1 MDEGELSDGLSEWEL
16 IQAPAHSTPLITP
29 LAEQR
34 MVATATTK
42 DNSPQHQHH
51 LRRRRRSGEFFSDLL
66 VDDQRDGANSW
77 PLKNTSAM
85 GKILTNGALKLAAR
99 VGYYVGFGW
108 GVWSGNIVVA
118 AMLLSFLYAKVRCG
132 GGRVKE
138 AKKDPLIR
146 LIQEKDQKMKQL
158 LFQIGEMNEILLSAG
173 RRRVPVVRLSLRC
186 NRFND
191 SVLLSVL
198 IGFFHGVWRLH
209 GGTPN

>member
-29 LAEQR
+29 LAEQH
-34 MVATATTK
+34 MVATATTQ

-51 LRRRRRSGEFFSDLL
+51 LSVFPPSRHDGLEEEEEEEEEEEGEEVNSS
-66 VDDQRDGANSW
+66 VTSWSMIKGDGANSW
-77 PLKNTSAM
+77 PLTNTSAI

-118 AMLLSFLYAKVRCG
+118 AMLLSFLYAKARVW

-138 AKKDPLIR
+138 AKKDPLRR

-173 RRRVPVVRLSLRC
+173 RRRVPVVRLSC
-186 NRFND
+186 
-191 SVLLSVL
+191 
-198 IGFFHGVWRLH
+198 
-209 GGTPN
+209 

>member
-16 IQAPAHSTPLITP
+16 IQAPAYSTPLITP
-29 LAEQR
+29 LAEQH

-51 LRRRRRSGEFFSDLL
+51 LSVLPPSRHDGLEEEEEEEEEEEVNSSVTSWSMIKGDGE
-66 VDDQRDGANSW
+66 NSW
-77 PLKNTSAM
+77 PLKNTSAI

-118 AMLLSFLYAKVRCG
+118 TMLLSFLYAKARVW

-146 LIQEKDQKMKQL
+146 MIQEKDQKMKQL

-173 RRRVPVVRLSLRC
+173 RRRVPVVRLSC
-186 NRFND
+186 
-191 SVLLSVL
+191 
-198 IGFFHGVWRLH
+198 
-209 GGTPN
+209 

>member
-29 LAEQR
+29 LAEQH

-51 LRRRRRSGEFFSDLL
+51 LSVFPPSCRDGLEEEEEVNSSVTSWSMIKG
-66 VDDQRDGANSW
+66 DGANSW
-77 PLKNTSAM
+77 SLKNTSA
-85 GKILTNGALKLAAR
+85 I
-99 VGYYVGFGW
+99 
-108 GVWSGNIVVA
+108 GNIVVA
-118 AMLLSFLYAKVRCG
+118 AMLLSFLYAKVRLW
-132 GGRVKE
+132 GGRVKK

-173 RRRVPVVRLSLRC
+173 RRRVPVVRLSC
-186 NRFND
+186 
-191 SVLLSVL
+191 
-198 IGFFHGVWRLH
+198 
-209 GGTPN
+209 

>member
-29 LAEQR
+29 LAEQH

-51 LRRRRRSGEFFSDLL
+51 LSVFPPSCRDGLEEEEEVNSSVTSWSMIKG
-66 VDDQRDGANSW
+66 DGANSW
-77 PLKNTSAM
+77 SLKNTSAI

-118 AMLLSFLYAKVRCG
+118 AMLLSFLYAKVRLW
-132 GGRVKE
+132 GGRVKK

-146 LIQEKDQKMKQL
+146 LIQENDQKMKQL

-173 RRRVPVVRLSLRC
+173 RRRVPVVRLSC
-186 NRFND
+186 
-191 SVLLSVL
+191 
-198 IGFFHGVWRLH
+198 
-209 GGTPN
+209 

>member
-29 LAEQR
+29 LAEQH

-51 LRRRRRSGEFFSDLL
+51 LSVFPPSRRDGLEEEEEVNSSVTSWSMIKG
-66 VDDQRDGANSW
+66 DGANSW
-77 PLKNTSAM
+77 SLKNTSAI

-118 AMLLSFLYAKVRCG
+118 AMLLSFLYAKVRLW
-132 GGRVKE
+132 GGRVKK

-173 RRRVPVVRLSLRC
+173 RRRVPVVRLSC
-186 NRFND
+186 
-191 SVLLSVL
+191 
-198 IGFFHGVWRLH
+198 
-209 GGTPN
+209 